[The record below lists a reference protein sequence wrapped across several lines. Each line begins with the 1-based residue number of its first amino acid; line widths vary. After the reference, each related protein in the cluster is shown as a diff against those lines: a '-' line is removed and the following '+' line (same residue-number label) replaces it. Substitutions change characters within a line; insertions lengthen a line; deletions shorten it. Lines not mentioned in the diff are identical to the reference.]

1 MPISSTPL
9 LFTFRY
15 INFCHHS
22 SITISGVRN
31 KAQNLIATNQ
41 LVVSSIKH
49 ILFSLFIIN
58 RSFNIHQ
65 MFSFVLI
72 VFQLVFIV
80 MIGAFYRSKDFTN
93 FDDGQVTYGLVTILG
108 FVLMGAPYRKLT
120 IFSLILLLFISFLT
134 IEINF
139 LMFNFW

>member
-1 MPISSTPL
+1 ML
-9 LFTFRY
+9 
-15 INFCHHS
+15 
-22 SITISGVRN
+22 
-31 KAQNLIATNQ
+31 
-41 LVVSSIKH
+41 
-49 ILFSLFIIN
+49 
-58 RSFNIHQ
+58 
-65 MFSFVLI
+65 SFVLI

-108 FVLMGAPYRKLT
+108 FVLMGAPYCKLT

>member
-1 MPISSTPL
+1 
-9 LFTFRY
+9 
-15 INFCHHS
+15 
-22 SITISGVRN
+22 
-31 KAQNLIATNQ
+31 
-41 LVVSSIKH
+41 
-49 ILFSLFIIN
+49 
-58 RSFNIHQ
+58 